1 MDITV
6 TLLSGE
12 RTTIEVTPD
21 GSVRTLYQT
30 LSDLTTS
37 GFSSPPDSTTLR
49 DGVLTLADG
58 TELDDMDAPLSG
70 IGLEMGGELVMRA
83 GKRYEALQALKDLGV
98 RGRDAKLERRL
109 RAEVSAGASS
119 VQMAEKRIEIIT
131 HILAVGVVPGK
142 DVFQECIRRG
152 KVDVAKVLF
161 AAGPVPQTGLFS
173 TFTEGMHHPGHAGC
187 LDLIFAHSTEGPTEA
202 LLIHFIDAN
211 DLNSCRKIL
220 DAGVIPTALCMKR
233 NSLKTSMCK
242 LLCGYLTQEGRDE
255 FLLLQ
260 ISCKDGWQT
269 IPTLLEE
276 GAKVKGC
283 LSTVVNKVWSESQI
297 QTGRTSA
304 MWSGLFEAGLDGTN
318 ALHALM
324 QRRFFSVLTDVL
336 KAGLKPDVDM
346 IPVVF
351 TRQLW
356 DRALMYGNP
365 VGPHN
370 LWADKV
376 DDIREV
382 LHALIEAGAELNCVV
397 HGATVLDGAKND
409 PVFARFLREEGA
421 VTAKELELKMSQGEA
436 V

>member
-37 GFSSPPDSTTLR
+37 GSSSPPDSTTLR

-131 HILAVGVVPGK
+131 HILAVGVVPGE

-173 TFTEGMHHPGHAGC
+173 TFTEGMHHPGHVGC
-187 LDLIFAHSTEGPTEA
+187 LDLIFAHSTEAPTEA

-220 DAGVIPTALCMKR
+220 DAGVIPRACMKS
-233 NSLKTSMCK
+233 NLKTSMCK

-260 ISCKDGWQT
+260 MTCNSGWQT

-283 LSTVVNKVWSESQI
+283 LSNMLKYVWSESQI
-297 QTGRTSA
+297 LSGRTPA

-318 ALHALM
+318 ALRALLL
-324 QRRFFSVLTDVL
+324 RVYFSVLKDVL

-346 IPVVF
+346 IPLAF
-351 TRQLW
+351 TRQFWKRATEGPQNCW
-356 DRALMYGNP
+356 DKR
-365 VGPHN
+365 
-370 LWADKV
+370 V
-376 DDIREV
+376 DAIREV
-382 LHALIEAGAELNCVV
+382 LRLVIEAGAELNCVV